1 MEENVPAKVLIVTYY
16 WPPFGTSGVQ
26 RWLKFVKYLPQ
37 FGYQPFVFTPEN
49 PSLDTRD
56 ESLLADVPP
65 EAEVIKLPIWEPY
78 GLFQS
83 LQRWGGGKTI
93 RSADYVASGKR
104 SWLGRVAAFV
114 RGNLFIPDA
123 RIFWIKPSVIFL
135 HDFLKSNA
143 ITHVITTGPPHSM
156 HLIGLKLKQKN
167 PSLRWLADFRDPWS
181 EWDLLDTFSLT
192 RWARQRH
199 QRLERKV
206 LQTADAVITIA
217 PYHQKRLEALGG
229 RRVHVITNGFD
240 ADDFASVIHERTAR
254 FTLRHIGVVDEL
266 RDPWPILEA
275 CRQLAQENEQFR
287 QHVRVEFI
295 GNVNSRFQQRVTED
309 AVLRAFT
316 AFVPH
321 LPHRE
326 VVHRYGTT
334 DVQLLI
340 LAHSQIAPGNLPG
353 KFFEYLASG
362 NFILGVGPEEGDA
375 AHILHEVG
383 QGVVVERGKK
393 EALKQQL
400 AALFE
405 AWQSGT
411 TPPAN
416 TPDRF
421 SRKALTAQLVH
432 LMNAP
437 A

>member
-83 LQRWGGGKTI
+83 LQRWGGGKTV
-93 RSADYVASGKR
+93 RSADFVASGKR

-114 RGNLFIPDA
+114 RGNLLIPDA
-123 RIFWIKPSVIFL
+123 RIFWIKPSVTFL
-135 HDFLKSNA
+135 HDFLTSNA

-181 EWDLLDTFSLT
+181 EWDLLDTLSLT
-192 RWARQRH
+192 RWARKRH
-199 QRLERKV
+199 QRLEREV
-206 LQTADAVITIA
+206 LQKADEVITIA

-229 RRVHVITNGFD
+229 RPVRLITNGFD
-240 ADDFASVIHERTAR
+240 TDDFDSIVHQRTDR

-275 CRQLAQENEQFR
+275 CRQLALANEAFR
-287 QHVRVEFI
+287 KSVLVEFI
-295 GNVNSRFQQRVTED
+295 GNVNSRFQERVMSD
-309 AVLRAFT
+309 DVLRT
-316 AFVPH
+316 LVAFVPH

-326 VVHRYGTT
+326 VLQRYGTT
-334 DVQLLI
+334 DVQLLV
-340 LAHSQIAPGNLPG
+340 LAHTSIAPGNLPG

-362 NFILGVGPEEGDA
+362 NFILGIGPEEGDA
-375 AHILHEVG
+375 ARMLKDVG
-383 QGVVVERGKK
+383 RGVIIDRSGGERINH
-393 EALKQQL
+393 ALL
-400 AALFE
+400 TLFE
-405 AWQSGT
+405 SWQSGAAL
-411 TPPAN
+411 PARA
-416 TPDRF
+416 PEQF
-421 SRKALTAQLVH
+421 SRKALTSQLVH
-432 LMNAP
+432 LMRTP